1 MPDISDLNEQ
11 FKQFSSKALGKIDGY
26 EESMKEF
33 SSRLLAMEQKRVS
46 RNDGGDLGGDV
57 GRKVVESERFK
68 SFVASNGRRSGPI
81 EIGSFYTKTDLLNS
95 NGQNQPLV
103 PSQRR
108 PGVVAPGQQQ
118 LTVRDLLPNYPT
130 QSNMI
135 EFAAEDSHTD
145 GTAVQ
150 SAEGAAKGES
160 ALRFELLYSPIR
172 TIATWLPA
180 SKQILDDAAGL
191 SAYINGRLRY
201 FLALKEENEILNGT
215 GAGVELSGLVAN
227 ADIFDTSVV
236 NPSTDTFIDVLGLAL
251 SQCAASKFQPD
262 GIVLNPKDW
271 SRIQRIKTATT
282 NEYVFANPHLGA
294 GNQLWGVTVVPSWSM
309 AESQFLVGAFQ
320 QGAAVWDRQ
329 SATFEVSREHD
340 DFFVRNMVALLVE
353 SRLTVTVYRG
363 DCFVYGGF
371 PFGS

>member
-1 MPDISDLNEQ
+1 MPDITDLHEQ
-11 FKQFSSKALGKIDGY
+11 FKQFSSAALGKIGDQA
-26 EESMKEF
+26 ESLKEF
-33 SSRLLAMEQKRVS
+33 SSRLLAIEQRKVS
-46 RNDGGDLGGDV
+46 RNDDNTGGDDV
-57 GRKVVESERFK
+57 GQKIVQSEQFK
-68 SFVASNGRRSGPI
+68 SFVSSNGRRSGPI
-81 EIGSFYTKTDLLNS
+81 AVGSFHKSDLLNAT
-95 NGQNQPLV
+95 GQNQPLV

-108 PGVVAPGQQQ
+108 PGVVAPGMQQ

-130 QSNMI
+130 TSNMI
-135 EFAAEDSHTD
+135 EYARESAHVD
-145 GTAVQ
+145 GTAIQ
-150 SAEGAAKGES
+150 ATEGTAKGES
-160 ALRFELLYSPIR
+160 GLTFELLYAPVR

-180 SKQILDDAAGL
+180 SKQILDDAQGL
-191 SAYINGRLRY
+191 AQYINTRLRY
-201 FLALKEENEILNGT
+201 FLALKEEHEILNGS
-215 GAGVELSGLVAN
+215 GSGVELSGLVTE
-227 ADIFDTSVV
+227 ADVFDTSVV

-271 SRIQRIKTATT
+271 SRIQRIKTTST
-282 NEYVFANPHLGA
+282 NEYIFANPRNAA

-309 AESQFLVGAFQ
+309 AESQFLVGAFA

-353 SRLTVTVYRG
+353 SRLTLTVYRS